1 MLFIGLKLANA
12 SYTSPTG
19 AICQLNSPYSGFNSE
34 VCMYNN
40 YQNDYWGYD
49 SSISTGSSS
58 NNWSQAMQWGLYCG
72 GDVSTTTTYYW
83 GDGTSDTISF
93 NSGLSALSSKPSL
106 TVTVD
111 GNAINNVQ
119 FCTGGF
125 GYTPVGS
132 TAFSADYSS
141 SNTEMGS
148 NGIEYLQLN
157 HEYSS
162 TGIYSAY
169 IYVSTGGGSGS
180 TDTITSV
187 IISNPQVSTPSL
199 GTTELDYG
207 SSSSEPIT
215 VAYNC
220 GSNTL
225 CADNYMSISG
235 GFGNLYTASNQNSP
249 QTITE
254 YESST
259 SSTGTYYPSG
269 EIYNPITKN
278 NIQGSDAQFQI
289 FPAIGT
295 PTLNAQSNAVG
306 GTIVNT
312 IPMTFT
318 ITVNNQ
324 GEGSP
329 QATINW
335 GDGTSNTVIK
345 AGSSTWTT
353 SGSNYVATI
362 THNYGSYTG
371 TANIQV
377 NMESN
382 VYVNIASAYGT
393 TSSNSESISVNP
405 YVYPQVSITPPTS
418 IVCGVNGI
426 YTSKSGNYV
435 FSLTEGSEPLSSL
448 SINWGGGN
456 GNTAPS
462 LSGTG
467 SQQVTVSN
475 TYSNS
480 GSPTITAT
488 VYDNQGQSRTSS
500 KTVSVS
506 QFQNPSVGT
515 PNPTTAIAT
524 QSQTYSTTVGAGTCP
539 LNQITWNWHGLSG
552 TSNTASAV
560 SGTNSYAHTYQ
571 ITQGTTSTSYNL
583 NVQVSDNAGDTS
595 SASQSIGVSYVYP
608 SISAVTP
615 TTVFANGNQYGA
627 DYSNTFL
634 TSLSAGTNPLNQ
646 ITWNWGDGTT
656 NTVNGATLG
665 SNTASHAYAS
675 AGTYTLG
682 LTVSD
687 TANYYNTASD
697 SITVNSYPIFTL
709 SAIGNASIIYQGVL
723 SSYNITITQATG
735 GFALSK
741 IIWNFGD
748 NTTPISIS
756 NPQYGLNNETHTY
769 ASAGTYTI
777 TATVYD
783 VNNAKQSQTDII
795 NVTPYSPPSLTN
807 FSITNYPNIN
817 PTNVTTAGL
826 PSSYNIYLGQG
837 NETVENLTFNWGDGT
852 SNTFLN
858 ATTNPAMIV
867 GGYDNVTHTY
877 ASSGN
882 YSLTI
887 TATDALGFSSVFQYS
902 VDVYPYSNPDIIS
915 FSPTVA
921 IVNQTTEYNITLS
934 EGSVY
939 LSNVTVNFDGT
950 NVTQNTSQKGG
961 ILSISYSMSAVGSLP
976 ISVTACDILAN
987 CTTNNYHVYNQL
999 LPIITAFYNES
1010 YNGNN
1015 YNKINTSFIL
1025 NITAGSNTLSNLT
1038 MYFGDGNTQF
1048 VNLNNNAGSVSL
1060 QLNDTYSSGTYTAYF
1075 IVYDSKGNAE
1085 QSSSLIVTI
1094 SNYQYGYVTNI
1105 TPTSVY
1111 DVISDTFTFNLT
1123 QGSFPIQTISVN
1135 WADGSADTNSSV
1147 PANATSINLTH
1158 SYPFAL
1164 NQSYDVIATV
1174 CDVNFCTAFGKNITT
1189 TYVIPVINSVSP
1201 TSTYETVPTNFTFN
1215 ITQGTFA
1222 LQNINVVW
1230 GDNSTSFPTITN
1242 DTPILN
1248 HTYASAG
1255 TYTLTAYAGD
1265 INGQN
1270 SNPFTQFITVN
1281 PYVYPYVSSMTPRS
1295 VIAGENIN
1303 YSLTAQQG
1311 TFPISNITINW
1322 GNGQIIPYYNITNGT
1337 NIINF
1342 LYTANG
1348 NFTAIETIYDNRGIS
1363 SQNSTIIKVSPAPYT
1378 FNTSEPIVNYTITN
1392 VSEPKN
1398 IIFSLNYTGNAT
1410 LITNFTAQQDN
1421 FINNF
1426 ICSQSVSPNPTINST
1441 NPTNITLSV
1450 LCSINPNA
1458 ISLAPQTLYITTY
1471 ADNTAGN
1478 IESITEQINI
1488 NTTIS
1493 LPQIPTPFNQNLT
1506 VSTPYPVS
1514 SYSPIDITAVLLV
1527 VIVII
1532 GFIFIWFRR

>member
-1 MLFIGLKLANA
+1 MLFIGLRVVSAFTLNINSGNVFYQNHYWSYDSAYKSSSSSSTWSAEVDTGNSAYSPSGSLNEHFVWYWGDGTTSELGISTGVTALNSYSGTVGINDVSYSVSSGQLTNYPYTQQGA
-12 SYTSPTG
+12 VSGGSSSCTSNMNDAATAFSSYTNGNGNVVFQMYHTYSATGIYSVYIDGVCSQSYTSPTISI
-19 AICQLNSPYSGFNSE
+19 AIINP
-34 VCMYNN
+34 
-40 YQNDYWGYD
+40 
-49 SSISTGSSS
+49 
-58 NNWSQAMQWGLYCG
+58 
-72 GDVSTTTTYYW
+72 
-83 GDGTSDTISF
+83 
-93 NSGLSALSSKPSL
+93 PS
-106 TVTVD
+106 
-111 GNAINNVQ
+111 
-119 FCTGGF
+119 
-125 GYTPVGS
+125 
-132 TAFSADYSS
+132 
-141 SNTEMGS
+141 
-148 NGIEYLQLN
+148 
-157 HEYSS
+157 
-162 TGIYSAY
+162 
-169 IYVSTGGGSGS
+169 
-180 TDTITSV
+180 
-187 IISNPQVSTPSL
+187 VSTPSL

-215 VAYNC
+215 ITYNC
-220 GSNTL
+220 GSNTI
-225 CADNYMSISG
+225 CANNYMSISG

-269 EIYNPITKN
+269 EIYNPITGSN
-278 NIQGSDAQFQI
+278 VQGSDSQFQI

-312 IPMTFT
+312 IPMVFT

-335 GDGTSNTVIK
+335 GDGSSNTVIN
-345 AGSSTWTT
+345 AGSSTWTS

-371 TANIQV
+371 SANIQV
-377 NMESN
+377 SMESN
-382 VYVNIASAYGT
+382 VYVNIASIYGT
-393 TSSNSESISVNP
+393 TSSNSESITVNP
-405 YVYPQVSITPPTS
+405 YVYPQISITPPTS

-480 GSPTITAT
+480 GSPTIIAT
-488 VYDNQGQSRTSS
+488 IYDNQGKSASSS
-500 KTVSVS
+500 KTISVS

-515 PNPTTAIAT
+515 PSPTTAIAT

-552 TSNTASAV
+552 TSNTASAF

-571 ITQGTTSTSYNL
+571 ISQGTTSTSYNL
-583 NVQVSDNAGDTS
+583 NVEVSDNAGDTS

-615 TTVFANGNQYGA
+615 TTIFANGNQYGA
-627 DYSNTFL
+627 DYSNIFS
-634 TSLSAGTNPLNQ
+634 TSLSAGTNALNQ
-646 ITWNWGDGTT
+646 ITWNWGDGTA

-675 AGTYTLG
+675 SGTYTLG

-697 SITVNSYPIFTL
+697 SITVNPYPIFTL
-709 SAIGNASIIYQGVL
+709 SAISNASIIYQGVL
-723 SSYNITITQATG
+723 SSYNITITQASG

-741 IIWNFGD
+741 ILWNFGD
-748 NTTPISIS
+748 NTSTTSIS
-756 NPQYGLNNETHTY
+756 NPQYGLNNITHTY

-783 VNNAKQSQTDII
+783 VNNAKQSQTDTIT
-795 NVTPYSPPSLTN
+795 VTPYSPPSLTN

-817 PTNVTTAGL
+817 PTNVTTVGL
-826 PSSYNIYLGQG
+826 SSLYSIYLGQG
-837 NETVENLTFNWGDGT
+837 NETVENITFNWGDGT
-852 SNTFLN
+852 ANTFLN
-858 ATTNPAMIV
+858 ATTSPAMVV

-887 TATDALGFSSVFQYS
+887 TATDALGFSSVFSYS

-915 FSPTVA
+915 FFPTVA
-921 IVNQTTEYNITLS
+921 IVNQTTDYNITLS

-950 NVTQNTSQKGG
+950 NVTQNTSQNGG
-961 ILSISYSMSAVGSLP
+961 ILSIPYSMSAVGSLP
-976 ISVTACDILAN
+976 VSITACDILSN

-1025 NITAGSNTLSNLT
+1025 NITTGSNALSNLT

-1048 VNLNNNAGSVSL
+1048 VNLNNNTGSVSL
-1060 QLNDTYSSGTYTAYF
+1060 QLNNTYSSGTYTAYF
-1075 IVYDSKGNAE
+1075 IVYDNKGNAE

-1105 TPTSVY
+1105 TPQSVY
-1111 DVISDTFTFNLT
+1111 DVIPDTFTFNLT

-1135 WADGSADTNSSV
+1135 WADGSANTNSSV

-1174 CDVNFCTAFGKNITT
+1174 CDTNFCTAFGKNITT

-1201 TSTYETVPTNFTFN
+1201 TSAYETVPTNFTFN

-1248 HTYASAG
+1248 HTYDSAG

-1270 SNPFTQFITVN
+1270 SNPFTQSIIVN

-1303 YSLTAQQG
+1303 YSITAQQG

-1378 FNTSEPIVNYTITN
+1378 FTTSNPIVNYTITN

-1426 ICSQSVSPNPTINST
+1426 ICSQSVSPNPTVNST

-1478 IESITEQINI
+1478 IESITEQINV

-1506 VSTPYPVS
+1506 VSTPYPVNP
-1514 SYSPIDITAVLLV
+1514 YSPIDITAVLLV